1 MKRKP
6 ALLFTSLLV
15 AILLAGCAG
24 QAQGELSST
33 STATVQSQ
41 AAAPTASPAAAAT
54 ATATKK
60 AAVSPPTP
68 TPLPTST
75 LQAPEPTLTPTV
87 TPTLGPCDARLAAE
101 DEGLLTLVS
110 RTYGL
115 SRDYVPADLVPLSNY
130 FPNSVTLGYPTEVR
144 EIIIEPLREIIEAM
158 QAEGLNPQI
167 ISGYRG
173 YAAQSLALQKWL
185 EQYPD
190 WATHLSAP
198 PGHSEHQLGTTVDFG
213 SPELAEMVGEEFIQF
228 HPAFDSTSEGRWLA
242 QHAHDYGWTMS
253 YPAGAFE
260 RTEFYYEPWHFRYV
274 GRELAQQLFEQELTI
289 SEHLL
294 QLQPEPCIP

>member
-115 SRDYVPADLVPLSNY
+115 SRDYVPSDLVPLSDY
-130 FPNSVTLGYPTEVR
+130 FPNSVTLGYP
-144 EIIIEPLREIIEAM
+144 
-158 QAEGLNPQI
+158 
-167 ISGYRG
+167 
-173 YAAQSLALQKWL
+173 
-185 EQYPD
+185 
-190 WATHLSAP
+190 
-198 PGHSEHQLGTTVDFG
+198 
-213 SPELAEMVGEEFIQF
+213 
-228 HPAFDSTSEGRWLA
+228 
-242 QHAHDYGWTMS
+242 
-253 YPAGAFE
+253 
-260 RTEFYYEPWHFRYV
+260 
-274 GRELAQQLFEQELTI
+274 
-289 SEHLL
+289 
-294 QLQPEPCIP
+294 